1 MYRTEH
7 KQYQRNINN
16 IDEALKVVQKQRTV
30 KQSLGKRYNAPHIYI
45 YITYYSYIHGTKKI
59 HWLCCPAH
67 PL

>member
-30 KQSLGKRYNAPHIYI
+30 KQSLGKSTMHLIFISILHIIHTYMGQRRYTGYVAQPVH
-45 YITYYSYIHGTKKI
+45 
-59 HWLCCPAH
+59 
-67 PL
+67 